1 MSSKLGKV
9 IANFNSQL
17 STKVAVGGTTAS
29 INSKID
35 ADGVTIPNG
44 RYFVTFDSDNS
55 RKEHFS
61 CVLTTTSSG
70 ADLTALKTVN
80 RTTGVET
87 SGALR
92 EHKIGAKVTITDYA
106 TIAKLVDIL
115 NGVET
120 LDGSSPL
127 SYDAQPTLS
136 SGTQLATVQYV
147 LDHVAGGTVSFDQQ
161 VLTAQTSGEALTAN
175 DIGYFKESDQKWY
188 KADADLTATFD
199 QLQLG
204 IVKSTVA
211 INSGVSIA
219 ISGPVGGFTGLTA
232 GSKYYLSNTAGAIT
246 TTPGTYS
253 VFIGWALNTTTIMFN
268 PLNKTAPTQKEK
280 DALAGSQ
287 GVPSSTNKY
296 RTQDN
301 SSAASTDQTQTTQNG
316 TVELGEA
323 DSTTKK
329 NKIAQSFIPTKTKIR
344 GVNLYKSADTGT
356 FTGTVT
362 ISIQADSASA
372 PSGSA
377 LATKTFT
384 NIEWG
389 SKSVGAFETIF
400 TSEYASLTVGST
412 YWIVIETST
421 SDNSNHPNI
430 GTNTAGGYGSG
441 SVKYK
446 NTTDGWVAVST
457 VDLYFSTMEGTAS
470 QGVSTD
476 DTGKIP
482 AAFFDTA
489 KMPLPAFE
497 QSLIT
502 NFLQDIQYSTTNQTG
517 SNLYVLRS
525 GSLKKYERD
534 TLTGAYIEK
543 YSVSVSGSSR
553 GGMTVLGDYVYTVF
567 DNGTN
572 LASYRYLATD
582 LTGETAMAVPTVIAS
597 GTDQIFT
604 WNDGKY
610 LYTTTSTDNDI
621 NYKWSVSG
629 TTFSSVS
636 TATSSIAS
644 NPTLFAS
651 SFFDGTSAYIAT
663 ATTTSVITVYKY
675 TNIDG
680 SSNTS
685 TTYNIIGGAY
695 DGVPGTRNGIMIGN
709 IDSNRMYI
717 GNSSENYESTN
728 FSSVSLVIKP
738 ITKP

>member
-17 STKVAVGGTTAS
+17 STKVAVGETTAS

-127 SYDAQPTLS
+127 AYDAQPTLS

-147 LDHVAGGTVSFDQQ
+147 LDHIAGGTVSFDQQ

-232 GSKYYLSNTAGAIT
+232 GSKYYLSNTAGAVT
-246 TTPGTYS
+246 TTAGTYS
-253 VFIGWALNTTTIMFN
+253 VFIGWALSTTSLLFN
-268 PLNKTAPTQKEK
+268 PVLKTLPTQKEK
-280 DALAGSQ
+280 DALGGSS
-287 GVPSSTNKY
+287 GTPSSTNKY
-296 RTQDN
+296 ITQDN
-301 SSAASTDQTQTTQNG
+301 VFLADADQSQTTQNG
-316 TVELGEA
+316 SVEIGEA
-323 DSTTKK
+323 DATTKK
-329 NKIAQSFIPTKTKIR
+329 NKIAQSFIPAKSKIR
-344 GVNLYKSADTGT
+344 GVKLYKSADSGT

-362 ISIQADSASA
+362 ISLQADNAGS

-377 LATKTFT
+377 LATQTITNSDYLFLPTGEFECEFT
-384 NIEWG
+384 
-389 SKSVGAFETIF
+389 A
-400 TSEYASLTVGST
+400 EYASLTIGSL

-421 SDNSNHPNI
+421 SDNTNHPNL

-441 SVKYK
+441 SLKYK
-446 NTTDGWVAVST
+446 NTTDGWVAIAT
-457 VDLYFSTMEGTAS
+457 IDLYFKTLNGVSSQISQNFGIAKSYSANSVWIKNPNITRIDVKVVGGGGGGGGCNSVTAAGGGGAGAYAQKTIPASAIPSSIQITIGAGGSGGTGANGTDGGSTSLGSILTVAGGVKGTGAGNSVGGAGGAATTATVGCAGGAGANGSGTTGGNGGNSGFATGGAGGVGSTNAGVGTAGLYGAGGGGS
-470 QGVSTD
+470 G
-476 DTGKIP
+476 G
-482 AAFFDTA
+482 AGG
-489 KMPLPAFE
+489 
-497 QSLIT
+497 
-502 NFLQDIQYSTTNQTG
+502 NQTG
-517 SNLYVLRS
+517 
-525 GSLKKYERD
+525 
-534 TLTGAYIEK
+534 GA
-543 YSVSVSGSSR
+543 
-553 GGMTVLGDYVYTVF
+553 
-567 DNGTN
+567 
-572 LASYRYLATD
+572 
-582 LTGETAMAVPTVIAS
+582 
-597 GTDQIFT
+597 
-604 WNDGKY
+604 
-610 LYTTTSTDNDI
+610 
-621 NYKWSVSG
+621 
-629 TTFSSVS
+629 
-636 TATSSIAS
+636 
-644 NPTLFAS
+644 
-651 SFFDGTSAYIAT
+651 
-663 ATTTSVITVYKY
+663 
-675 TNIDG
+675 
-680 SSNTS
+680 
-685 TTYNIIGGAY
+685 GGAGHVLIIEY
-695 DGVPGTRNGIMIGN
+695 YN
-709 IDSNRMYI
+709 
-717 GNSSENYESTN
+717 
-728 FSSVSLVIKP
+728 
-738 ITKP
+738 

>member
-92 EHKIGAKVTITDYA
+92 EHKIGAKVTITDFA

-175 DIGYFKESDQKWY
+175 DIGYFKELDQKWY
-188 KADADLTATFD
+188 KADADITATFD

-232 GSKYYLSNTAGAIT
+232 GSKYYLSNTPGEIT
-246 TTPGTYS
+246 TTAGTYS

-280 DALAGSQ
+280 DALAGSS
-287 GVPSSTNKY
+287 GVPSSTNKFV
-296 RTQDN
+296 TQDN
-301 SSAASTDQTQTTQNG
+301 TSSATTDQTQTTQNG

-323 DSTTKK
+323 NATTKK

-344 GVNLYKSADTGT
+344 GVNLYKSADLGT

-362 ISIQADSASA
+362 VSLQADNSGS

-384 NIEWG
+384 NLQWIALPAGE
-389 SKSVGAFETIF
+389 FEVIF
-400 TSEYASLTVGST
+400 TSEYAGMTAGSL
-412 YWIVIETST
+412 YWVVIETST
-421 SDNSNHPNI
+421 SDNSNHPNL
-430 GTNTAGGYGSG
+430 GVNTAGGYSNG
-441 SVKYK
+441 SVKF
-446 NTTDGWVAVST
+446 NNSTDGWTAVAT
-457 VDLYFSTMEGTAS
+457 IDLYFSTIEGNNS
-470 QGVSTD
+470 QAVVTD
-476 DTGKIP
+476 TSGKINNSLYDY
-482 AAFFDTA
+482 ASSSLRHYVGVGDKTNTSWVNFQL
-489 KMPLPAFE
+489 PL
-497 QSLIT
+497 LG
-502 NFLQDIQYSTTNQTG
+502 TTNNGWTG
-517 SNLYVLRS
+517 AIGTGDINMRVSYATTS
-525 GSLKKYERD
+525 PASI
-534 TLTGAYIEK
+534 TGAYAITSNAIY
-543 YSVSVSGSSR
+543 YSMVKKFIV
-553 GGMTVLGDYVYTVF
+553 DF
-567 DNGTN
+567 
-572 LASYRYLATD
+572 
-582 LTGETAMAVPTVIAS
+582 TAI
-597 GTDQIFT
+597 
-604 WNDGKY
+604 
-610 LYTTTSTDNDI
+610 
-621 NYKWSVSG
+621 
-629 TTFSSVS
+629 
-636 TATSSIAS
+636 
-644 NPTLFAS
+644 
-651 SFFDGTSAYIAT
+651 
-663 ATTTSVITVYKY
+663 
-675 TNIDG
+675 
-680 SSNTS
+680 
-685 TTYNIIGGAY
+685 
-695 DGVPGTRNGIMIGN
+695 
-709 IDSNRMYI
+709 IDSNATSVVGFTNTNLGSGHGFGTNTARITFEI
-717 GNSSENYESTN
+717 GSAKLYASMANGSARTEREIGGVTLSNQNRYRIEVDTVNSTSTYYVNGIQVAKNTTN
-728 FSSVSLVIKP
+728 FPSGLNKFAFGVGTNGFNGTSSYSAFNFSVEI
-738 ITKP
+738 